1 MGKMKTWFKNQS
13 LHNKK
18 KKDLSKDHVTDN
30 QQAPL
35 VQDVTRI
42 LKL

>member
-13 LHNKK
+13 LHNEKK
-18 KKDLSKDHVTDN
+18 KYLSKDHVTDK

-35 VQDVTRI
+35 LQDVTWI
-42 LKL
+42 LKR